1 MEPLVAIIV
10 LLSAAL
16 HPVRDAI
23 LRGDPRP
30 STAYTAI
37 ILVVMLISATHV
49 LWTGKTLLSILEV
62 WPLVGVAVTSM
73 ALYSLSLILTFSRG
87 DLSIYYPITRSSPLF
102 IVVVGFLFLG
112 QSYNWM
118 MLSGIGLVI
127 LGGFL
132 LQYRFG
138 QRLIYEPKTLF
149 FALLVMASHGTG
161 AIADGFAVRIIDPA
175 VWFFWNW
182 LLFSPILMFLFHRV
196 TSARVQWPPFAH
208 WLRSWRR
215 YLVGGAALYVS
226 YYLILM
232 AFSMGGNVAAV
243 TAVRQAS
250 IPLAVLIGGTL
261 LAETGMLRRLM
272 FSLVIACGIVI
283 IVFSK

>member
-1 MEPLVAIIV
+1 LEPLVAIIV

-16 HPVRDAI
+16 HPVRDTI

-37 ILVVMLISATHV
+37 ILVVMLVSAIHV
-49 LWTGKTLLSILEV
+49 LSTGKNLLSVIEV
-62 WPLVGVAVTSM
+62 WPLVGIAVTSM

-87 DLSIYYPITRSSPLF
+87 DLSIYYPITRSSPIF
-102 IVVVGFLFLG
+102 IVVVGVLFLG
-112 QSYNWM
+112 QNYTWT
-118 MLSGIGLVI
+118 MLFGIGLVI

-138 QRLIYEPKTLF
+138 QRLFYEPKTLF
-149 FALLVMASHGTG
+149 FALIVMASHGTG
-161 AIADGFAVRIIDPA
+161 AIADGFAVRVIDPA

-182 LLFSPILMFLFHRV
+182 LLFSPLLMLLFHHV

-208 WLRSWRR
+208 WRQGWRR
-215 YLVGGAALYVS
+215 YLAGGVALYVS
-226 YYLILM
+226 YYLILL
-232 AFSMGGNVAAV
+232 AFSQGGNVAAV

-250 IPLAVLIGGTL
+250 IPFAVLIGGTL
-261 LAETGMLRRLM
+261 LAETGMMRRLM
-272 FSLVIACGIVI
+272 FSLVIVCGIVI